1 MNHSF
6 LKSKWS
12 IFIVTSMA
20 NLGSSF
26 AINSLNLALPLIRE
40 EFGVSQS
47 DVSWLALVYSL
58 LPSCM
63 LLLFGRLADISGYRR
78 QYIFGFGF
86 FTVVSMLAPIL
97 SFNLPTL
104 ILFRALQGI
113 GYSILISI
121 TQATIF
127 KTFPENERGRAL
139 GINSVFV
146 SVGFAAGPTIG
157 GVLLNFFTWHAIFY
171 FCSIFSILGLI
182 GTLLAMEDDTT
193 KKESR
198 PKMDTVGG
206 MFFMIFIGALSIG
219 INFVDDWGMSWK
231 IGALFAVSAAG
242 LVMFIVRERNTE
254 HPLLPLAIFKNRTFT
269 LANCTCMLSY
279 LTQQL
284 TTYLYPFF
292 LADVMMMSAYHSGL
306 IMLTA
311 PVTMMIF
318 SPFGGDLSDKKGTKL
333 PAVLGLSLI
342 ILSCLGTAF
351 FHEGQSLP
359 YIIVILA
366 LMGTGNGLSVSAIN
380 NSILGS
386 VDTSMSGAASGT
398 LATMRNIGNT
408 LGIAIGSVMLT
419 MREGYYSSAGLSQI
433 SVYLKAQR
441 DIFLLGA
448 AAAVAAICLVL
459 LIHDKKKKQKATLAA
474 QQY

>member
-20 NLGSSF
+20 NLGVSF
-26 AINSLNLALPLIRE
+26 AINSLNLTLPLIRE

-63 LLLFGRLADISGYRR
+63 LLLFGRLADICGYRR

-86 FTVVSMLAPIL
+86 FTVVSMLAPML
-97 SFNLPTL
+97 SFNLQTL
-104 ILFRALQGI
+104 IVFRALQGI

-127 KTFPENERGRAL
+127 KTFPENERGKAL

-171 FCSIFSILGLI
+171 FCAIFSVLGLI

-193 KKESR
+193 EKEGR
-198 PKMDTVGG
+198 PKMDALGG
-206 MFFMIFIGALSIG
+206 LFFMIFIGALSVG
-219 INFVDDWGMSWK
+219 INFVDDWGLSWR
-231 IGALFAVSAAG
+231 IVFLFAISAAG
-242 LVMFIVRERNTE
+242 LILFLLRERHAE
-254 HPLLPLAIFKNRTFT
+254 HPLLPLTIFRNRTFT

-306 IMLTA
+306 VMLTA

-318 SPFGGDLSDKKGTKL
+318 SPVGGDLSDKKGTKL

-342 ILSCLGTAF
+342 IFSCLGTAF
-351 FHEGQSLP
+351 FHQGQNLF
-359 YIIVILA
+359 YVIAVLA
-366 LMGTGNGLSVSAIN
+366 SMGAGNGLSVSAIN
-380 NSILGS
+380 SSILGS

-419 MREGYYSSAGLSQI
+419 MREVHYRSAGLSEV
-433 SVYLKAQR
+433 SGYLKAQR
-441 DIFLLGA
+441 DIFLFGA
-448 AAAVAAICLVL
+448 LTAVAAICLIL
-459 LIHDKKKKQKATLAA
+459 LIHDKKKKQKVTLSAS
-474 QQY
+474 QC

>member
-1 MNHSF
+1 MNNSF

-20 NLGSSF
+20 NLGVSF

-63 LLLFGRLADISGYRR
+63 LLLFGRLADICGYRR
-78 QYIFGFGF
+78 QYLFGFGF
-86 FTVVSMLAPIL
+86 FTAVSMLAPVL

-104 ILFRALQGI
+104 IVFRALQGI

-127 KTFPENERGRAL
+127 KTFPENERGKAL

-157 GVLLNFFTWHAIFY
+157 GVLLRFFTWHSIFY
-171 FCSIFSILGLI
+171 FCAIFSVLGLI
-182 GTLLAMEDDTT
+182 GTFLAMEDDTT
-193 KKESR
+193 EKEAR
-198 PKMDTVGG
+198 PKIDVLGG
-206 MFFMIFIGALSIG
+206 FFFMIFIGALSIG
-219 INFVDDWGMSWK
+219 INFVDDWGLSWK
-231 IGALFAVSAAG
+231 IGTLFAISAAG
-242 LVMFIVRERNTE
+242 LILFLLREKQAE
-254 HPLLPLAIFKNRTFT
+254 HPLLSLSIFKNRTFA
-269 LANCTCMLSY
+269 LANCTCLLSY

-306 IMLTA
+306 LMLTA
-311 PVTMMIF
+311 PVMMMIF
-318 SPFGGDLSDKKGTKL
+318 SPLGGDISDKKGTKL
-333 PAVLGLSLI
+333 PAVAGLALI

-351 FHEGQSLP
+351 FHQGQNLF
-359 YIIVILA
+359 YVIAVLA
-366 LMGTGNGLSVSAIN
+366 LMGAGNGLSVSAIN
-380 NSILGS
+380 NAILGS

-419 MREGYYSSAGLSQI
+419 MREVHYSSAGLSQV
-433 SVYLKAQR
+433 SVYLKSQR
-441 DIFLLGA
+441 DIFLFGA
-448 AAAVAAICLVL
+448 AAAGVAICFIL
-459 LIHDKKKKQKATLAA
+459 LIHDRKKKQKVTLAA
-474 QQY
+474 SRC

>member
-20 NLGSSF
+20 NLGVSF

-63 LLLFGRLADISGYRR
+63 LLLFGRLADICGYRR

-86 FTVVSMLAPIL
+86 FTVVSMLAPML
-97 SFNLPTL
+97 SFNLQTL
-104 ILFRALQGI
+104 IVF
-113 GYSILISI
+113 
-121 TQATIF
+121 
-127 KTFPENERGRAL
+127 RAL
-139 GINSVFV
+139 GINSGFV

-157 GVLLNFFTWHAIFY
+157 GGLLNFFTWHAIFY
-171 FCSIFSILGLI
+171 FCAIFSVLGLI

-193 KKESR
+193 EKEGR
-198 PKMDTVGG
+198 PKMDALGG
-206 MFFMIFIGALSIG
+206 LFFMIFIGALSVG
-219 INFVDDWGMSWK
+219 INFVDDWGLSWR
-231 IGALFAVSAAG
+231 IVFLFAISAAG
-242 LVMFIVRERNTE
+242 LILFLLRERHAE
-254 HPLLPLAIFKNRTFT
+254 HPLLPLTIFRNRTFT

-306 IMLTA
+306 VMLTA

-318 SPFGGDLSDKKGTKL
+318 SPVGGDLSDKKGTKL

-342 ILSCLGTAF
+342 IFSCLGTAF
-351 FHEGQSLP
+351 FHQGQNLF
-359 YIIVILA
+359 YVIAVLA
-366 LMGTGNGLSVSAIN
+366 SMGAGNGLSVSAIN
-380 NSILGS
+380 SSILGS

-419 MREGYYSSAGLSQI
+419 MREVHYRSAGLSEV
-433 SVYLKAQR
+433 SGYLKAQR
-441 DIFLLGA
+441 DIFLFGA
-448 AAAVAAICLVL
+448 LTAVAAICLIL
-459 LIHDKKKKQKATLAA
+459 LIHDKKKKQKVTLSAS
-474 QQY
+474 QC

>member
-1 MNHSF
+1 MNNSF

-20 NLGSSF
+20 NLGVSF

-63 LLLFGRLADISGYRR
+63 LLLFGRLADICGYRR
-78 QYIFGFGF
+78 QYLFGFGF
-86 FTVVSMLAPIL
+86 FTAVSMLAPVL

-104 ILFRALQGI
+104 IVFRALQGI

-127 KTFPENERGRAL
+127 KTFPENERGKAL

-157 GVLLNFFTWHAIFY
+157 GVLLRFFTWHSIFY
-171 FCSIFSILGLI
+171 FCAIFSVLGLI
-182 GTLLAMEDDTT
+182 GTFLAMEDDTT
-193 KKESR
+193 EKEAR
-198 PKMDTVGG
+198 PKIDVLGG
-206 MFFMIFIGALSIG
+206 FFFMIFIGALSIG
-219 INFVDDWGMSWK
+219 INFVDDWGLSWK
-231 IGALFAVSAAG
+231 IGTLFAISAAG
-242 LVMFIVRERNTE
+242 LILFLLREKQAE
-254 HPLLPLAIFKNRTFT
+254 HPLLSLSIFKNRTFT
-269 LANCTCMLSY
+269 LANCTCLLSY

-306 IMLTA
+306 VMLTA
-311 PVTMMIF
+311 PVMMMIF
-318 SPFGGDLSDKKGTKL
+318 SPLGGDISDKKGTKL
-333 PAVLGLSLI
+333 PAVAGLALI

-351 FHEGQSLP
+351 FHQGQNLF
-359 YIIVILA
+359 YVIAVLA
-366 LMGTGNGLSVSAIN
+366 LMGAGNGLSVSAIN
-380 NSILGS
+380 NAILGS

-419 MREGYYSSAGLSQI
+419 MREVHYSSAGLSQV
-433 SVYLKAQR
+433 SVYLKSQR
-441 DIFLLGA
+441 DIFLFGA
-448 AAAVAAICLVL
+448 AAAGVAICFIL
-459 LIHDKKKKQKATLAA
+459 LIHDRKKKQKVTLAA
-474 QQY
+474 SRC

>member
-1 MNHSF
+1 MNNSF
-6 LKSKWS
+6 LRSKWS

-20 NLGSSF
+20 NLGVSF

-63 LLLFGRLADISGYRR
+63 LLLFGRLADICGYRR

-86 FTVVSMLAPIL
+86 FTAVSMLAPVL

-104 ILFRALQGI
+104 IVFRALQGI

-127 KTFPENERGRAL
+127 KTFPENERGKAL

-157 GVLLNFFTWHAIFY
+157 GVLLKFFTWHSIFY
-171 FCSIFSILGLI
+171 FCAIFSVLGLI
-182 GTLLAMEDDTT
+182 GTFLAMEDDTT
-193 KKESR
+193 EKEAR
-198 PKMDTVGG
+198 PKIDVLGG
-206 MFFMIFIGALSIG
+206 VCFMIFIGALSIG
-219 INFVDDWGMSWK
+219 INFVDDWGLSWK
-231 IGALFAVSAAG
+231 IWMLFAISAAG
-242 LVMFIVRERNTE
+242 LVLFLIRERYAE
-254 HPLLPLAIFKNRTFT
+254 HPLLPLSIFKNRTFT
-269 LANCTCMLSY
+269 LANCTCLLSY

-292 LADVMMMSAYHSGL
+292 LAEVMLLSAYHSGL

-311 PVTMMIF
+311 PVMMMIF
-318 SPFGGDLSDKKGTKL
+318 SPVGGGISDKKGTKL
-333 PAVLGLSLI
+333 PAVAGLALI

-351 FHEGQSLP
+351 FRQGQNLF
-359 YIIVILA
+359 YVIAVLA
-366 LMGTGNGLSVSAIN
+366 LMGAGNGLSVSAIN

-419 MREGYYSSAGLSQI
+419 MREVHYSAAGLSQA
-433 SVYLKAQR
+433 SVYLRSQR
-441 DIFLLGA
+441 DIFLFGA
-448 AAAVAAICLVL
+448 AAAGAAIFLIL
-459 LIHDKKKKQKATLAA
+459 LIHDKKKKQKVTLAA
-474 QQY
+474 SRC

>member
-1 MNHSF
+1 MENSF

-20 NLGSSF
+20 NLGVSF

-40 EFGVSQS
+40 EFGVTQS

-63 LLLFGRLADISGYRR
+63 LLLFGRLADICGYRR
-78 QYIFGFGF
+78 QYLFGFAF
-86 FTVVSMLAPIL
+86 FTVVSMLAPLL

-104 ILFRALQGI
+104 VVFRALQGI

-127 KTFPENERGRAL
+127 KTFPENERGKAL

-157 GVLLNFFTWHAIFY
+157 GVLLNFFTWHSIFY
-171 FCSIFSILGLI
+171 FCAVFSALGLV
-182 GTLLAMEDDTT
+182 GTFLAMEDDTT
-193 KKESR
+193 EKESR
-198 PKMDTVGG
+198 PKMDSVGG
-206 MFFMIFIGALSIG
+206 LFFMVFIGALSVG

-231 IGALFAVSAAG
+231 IGTLFAISAAG
-242 LVMFIVRERNTE
+242 LFFFIIREKHVE
-254 HPLLPLAIFKNRTFT
+254 HPLLPLYIFKNRTFT
-269 LANCTCMLSY
+269 LANCTCLLSY

-318 SPFGGDLSDKKGTKL
+318 SPVGGGISDKKGTKF
-333 PAVLGLSLI
+333 PAVLGLALI
-342 ILSCLGTAF
+342 IMSCLGTAF
-351 FHEGQSLP
+351 FHQGQSIF
-359 YIIVILA
+359 YVVVILI
-366 LMGTGNGLSVSAIN
+366 LMGAGNGLSVSAIN
-380 NSILGS
+380 SAILGS

-408 LGIAIGSVMLT
+408 MGIAIGSVMLT
-419 MREGYYSSAGLSQI
+419 MRQAHYGTLELSHI
-433 SVYLKAQR
+433 GVYLKAQR
-441 DIFLLGA
+441 DIFLFGALA
-448 AAAVAAICLVL
+448 AALAICLIL
-459 LIHDKKKKQKATLAA
+459 FIHDKKEKQKVTLAA
-474 QQY
+474 SQC

>member
-1 MNHSF
+1 MNNSF
-6 LKSKWS
+6 LRSKWS

-20 NLGSSF
+20 NLGVSF

-63 LLLFGRLADISGYRR
+63 LLLFGRLADICGYRR

-86 FTVVSMLAPIL
+86 FTAVSMLAPVL

-104 ILFRALQGI
+104 IVFRALQGI

-127 KTFPENERGRAL
+127 KTFPENERGKAL

-157 GVLLNFFTWHAIFY
+157 GVLLKFFTWHSIFY
-171 FCSIFSILGLI
+171 FCAIFSVLGLI
-182 GTLLAMEDDTT
+182 GTFLAMEDDTT
-193 KKESR
+193 KKEER
-198 PKMDTVGG
+198 PKIDVLGG
-206 MFFMIFIGALSIG
+206 VCFMIFIGALSIG
-219 INFVDDWGMSWK
+219 INFVDDWGLSWK
-231 IGALFAVSAAG
+231 IWMLFAISAAG
-242 LVMFIVRERNTE
+242 LILFLIRERYAE
-254 HPLLPLAIFKNRTFT
+254 HPLLPLSIFKNRTFT
-269 LANCTCMLSY
+269 LANCTCLLSY

-292 LADVMMMSAYHSGL
+292 LAEVMLMSAYHSGL

-311 PVTMMIF
+311 PVMMMIF
-318 SPFGGDLSDKKGTKL
+318 SPVGGGISDKKGTRL
-333 PAVLGLSLI
+333 PAVAGLALI

-351 FHEGQSLP
+351 FTQGQNLF
-359 YIIVILA
+359 YVIAVLA
-366 LMGTGNGLSVSAIN
+366 LMGAGNGLSVSAIN

-419 MREGYYSSAGLSQI
+419 MREVHYSAAGLSQA
-433 SVYLKAQR
+433 SVYLKSQR
-441 DIFLLGA
+441 DIFLFGA
-448 AAAVAAICLVL
+448 AAAGAAICLIL
-459 LIHDKKKKQKATLAA
+459 LIHDKKKKQKVTLAA
-474 QQY
+474 SRC